1 MKAKYHQDADT
12 VVTLDVLKKHSDGT
26 VDLGQEKVLLVSRCP
41 VSEDGKPG
49 TVTLPQDLEA
59 KAVADKAAADKAAAD
74 KAAADKAAADKAAA
88 DKAAADKAA
97 ADKAAA
103 K

>member
-26 VDLGQEKVLLVSRCP
+26 VDLGQEKVVLVSRCP

-49 TVTLPQDLEA
+49 TVTLPVEPDPKAEA
-59 KAVADKAAADKAAAD
+59 AKVKAEAEAAEKAAAEKAAADKAAAD
-74 KAAADKAAADKAAA
+74 KAAADKAANK
-88 DKAAADKAA
+88 
-97 ADKAAA
+97 
-103 K
+103 